1 METVTE
7 REFATYP
14 RNFLRYRWFRPIL
27 VGLLFIAF
35 YLLLA
40 SLVFLITSLGF
51 HTTVTGTGYDDL
63 NYYTAAGAFYN
74 CSLSAI
80 YIPSF
85 LFAALIIKDRPF
97 SSYLSSMGGWRW
109 KIFLKTAAAGTVI
122 AGIPIILRLLLNGK
136 VGEVLFTPGGL
147 ILLVLLMPL
156 VCIAEELLYRGY
168 ISQTVSSW
176 FRLPVI
182 GLIVQTIAFA
192 AVHPYNLTG
201 VIYIAASAVIYG
213 LISYFSR
220 GIEASS
226 ALHIVNNLAELI
238 MGGFG
243 YGILTAE
250 QTGSS
255 TLFNIILKSLFL
267 VFILYAD
274 KKLHWFEEVRYDD
287 IEPFNAK
294 HPDQKK

>member
-1 METVTE
+1 METVKN
-7 REFATYP
+7 REFTTYP
-14 RNFLRYRWFRPIL
+14 RNFIRYRWFRPIL
-27 VGLLFIAF
+27 VGLLLIVF

-40 SLVFLITSLGF
+40 SLVFLITSLVF

-63 NYYTAAGAFYN
+63 NYYTAVGAFYN

-80 YIPSF
+80 YIPSL
-85 LFAALIIKDRPF
+85 LFAALIVKDRPF
-97 SSYLSSMGGWRW
+97 SSYFSSMGGWRW
-109 KIFLKTAAAGTVI
+109 KTFVKTLAAGFVI
-122 AGIPIILRLLLNGK
+122 FGIPTIIRYLLHGK
-136 VGEVLFTPGGL
+136 AADVRFTPGGVFLL
-147 ILLVLLMPL
+147 ILLMPL
-156 VCIAEELLYRGY
+156 LCIAEELLYRGY
-168 ISQTVSSW
+168 VTQTVSSW

-220 GIEASS
+220 GIESSS

-243 YGILTAE
+243 YGILTSE
-250 QTGSS
+250 QTVSS
-255 TLFNIILKSLFL
+255 TLFNIVLKSLFL

-274 KKLHWFEEVRYDD
+274 KKLHWFEEVRHDD
-287 IEPFNAK
+287 IEPFNEAYAETK
-294 HPDQKK
+294 